1 MNQKEWLKA
10 QNEQYRQ
17 NKLLEIELA
26 RMQERQAAQE
36 LTATETAV
44 NIDYLVCLE
53 DLNG

>member
-10 QNEQYRQ
+10 QNEQYKQ
-17 NKLLEIELA
+17 SKMLEIELA

-44 NIDYLVCLE
+44 NVDYLVCLQDME
-53 DLNG
+53 M